1 MQPKIRVL
9 HVLKHFRP
17 TFTGMGIFAER
28 VTPVMDVLAPEIAHD
43 MLATETP
50 EPVGLVPAAS
60 TLRRVIYLCTRPLP
74 HWRKQIALHWWLL
87 RNLRHYRVVHFHTH
101 VDRYFLAYLLA
112 KLFGRR
118 VILSATLDD
127 SVPGLLQ
134 TYRPSIRPLAHRL
147 FNLFD
152 AFIALSP
159 KLHEETATVVD
170 PARAHM
176 VPMGVTIPEPHQPE
190 RAATRA
196 MLGIAPTD
204 FVMIFVGGICDR
216 KDPCFLVEHLP
227 AIRRMRPDAK
237 LLVVG
242 PVLETE
248 HRARMQDA
256 IARHGLHDAV
266 IFTGEVRD
274 PYPLFEAADVMTFP
288 SHLEGLGAVVIEA
301 MAHGLPVVVR
311 DLPGINDF
319 FVLQG
324 QTGYRFRTDDEY
336 LAAVSGLLRDPEL
349 FNRISV
355 AARRFAITHFDQIVI
370 ARRYFQT
377 YGLHPENQPE
387 TASGPDTADP
397 EAPVIRSLASMPAS
411 VSIIDARFRTPVELP
426 TDTKPLLITSIDAEE
441 EFDWSQPFSRG
452 AVGISSM
459 AEQYRAH
466 EIFARYKV
474 VPAYLLDY
482 PVASQEAGYG
492 PVRDYLKDGLCEI
505 GTQLHPWV
513 SPPFQEDINIINSFP
528 GNLSLDL
535 EYEKLR
541 ILTETIEQNLGIRP
555 RVYRAGRYGVGRRT
569 GDILKRLGYQVDT
582 SVVPQRDFG
591 HEGGPDFFG
600 FPARPFWMDDER
612 KVLELPVSSDVVGP
626 LATLSPRLSRLL
638 FGDVAERTGLT
649 GTLARTGLAERIKLT
664 PEGITIDEARKLVRA
679 MIARGTRV
687 FTLSYHSPSLMPGST
702 PYVRN
707 QADLSRFLAWLD
719 EFYAF
724 FCGEIGGEP
733 ITYGAFYQKAVAA
746 THGV

>member
-17 TFTGMGIFAER
+17 TFTGEGIFVER
-28 VTPVMDVLAPEIAHD
+28 VTPVMDALRPEVAHD

-50 EPVGLVPAAS
+50 YPGPLIPAAN
-60 TLRRVIYLCTRPLP
+60 TLREVIYLTRAGQSF
-74 HWRKQIALHWWLL
+74 WKRETRALWWLVV
-87 RNLRHYRVVHFHTH
+87 NLWRYDIVHFHTH
-101 VDRYFLAYLLA
+101 TDRYFLSYFLV
-112 KLFGRR
+112 KLMRR
-118 VILSATLDD
+118 RLVLTATLDD
-127 SVPGLLQ
+127 SVPGLLS
-134 TYRPSIRPLAHRL
+134 TYRPTTRWLAARL
-147 FNLFD
+147 FGLFD
-152 AFIALSP
+152 AFVAISNRLQQEN
-159 KLHEETATVVD
+159 LTVI
-170 PARAHM
+170 PEARTHLI
-176 VPMGVTIPEPHQPE
+176 PIGITIPDCP
-190 RAATRA
+190 TRQRQETRQK
-196 MLGIAPTD
+196 LGIGPDDLAI
-204 FVMIFVGGICDR
+204 IFVGGICDR
-216 KDPCFLVEHLP
+216 KDPLFLVERLP
-227 AIRRMRPDAK
+227 ALREIHPNVR
-237 LLVVG
+237 LLLVG
-242 PVLETE
+242 PVLEAD
-248 HRARMQDA
+248 HMDRLRKA
-256 IARHGLHDAV
+256 IRDNGLERNV
-266 IFTGEVRD
+266 RFVGEVTD
-274 PYPLFEAADVMTFP
+274 PYPLFAASDIMGFA
-288 SHLEGLGAVVIEA
+288 SHLEGFGTVVIEA
-301 MAHGLPVVVR
+301 MAHRLPVVVR
-311 DLPGINDF
+311 DLPGVNDM

-324 QTGYRFRTDDEY
+324 QTGFRFRTTAEY
-336 LAAVSGLLRDPEL
+336 DAAMAGLIRDPEL
-349 FNRISV
+349 RQRIGD
-355 AARRFAITHFDQIVI
+355 AARRHVSHRYDQILI
-370 ARRYFQT
+370 ARRYLDI
-377 YGLHPENQPE
+377 YGPP
-387 TASGPDTADP
+387 SS
-397 EAPVIRSLASMPAS
+397 EAPAEASPALRTIATLPAS
-411 VSIIDARFRTPVELP
+411 VSVIDSRFRTPVSLP
-426 TDTKPLLITSIDAEE
+426 AEQAPLLITSIDAEE

-466 EIFARYKV
+466 DIFARYKV

-492 PVRDYLKDGLCEI
+492 PVRDYLRDGLCEI

-513 SPPFQEDINIINSFP
+513 SPPFQEDINIVNSFP
-528 GNLSLDL
+528 GNLALDL

-600 FPARPFWMDDER
+600 FPARPFWMDDEKR
-612 KVLELPVSSDVVGP
+612 VLELPVSSDVVGP
-626 LATLSPRLSRLL
+626 LATLSPSLSRLM

-707 QADLSRFLAWLD
+707 QADLARFLAWLD

-724 FCGEIGGEP
+724 FCGEIGGAP